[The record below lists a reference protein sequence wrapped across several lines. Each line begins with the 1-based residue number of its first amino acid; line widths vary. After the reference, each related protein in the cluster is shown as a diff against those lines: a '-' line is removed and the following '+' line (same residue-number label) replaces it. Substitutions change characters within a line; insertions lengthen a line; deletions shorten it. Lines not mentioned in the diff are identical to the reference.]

1 MQKKLD
7 INECQQSFSPCNFPH
22 QLCINTMGSYRCQCD
37 KATSNSSFYPHNC
50 SMCRM
55 TCSKGGFC
63 VIGPDFRE
71 YCKCPPPEI
80 DPYCSGAAL
89 PLNTI
94 LGAAVAA
101 GASVIIISLIVGYF
115 FYQRHQSRLR
125 DGRHG
130 DSFRVVSIRKLY
142 NAKRKKSKNEKD
154 DKKLTEVI

>member
-1 MQKKLD
+1 
-7 INECQQSFSPCNFPH
+7 
-22 QLCINTMGSYRCQCD
+22 MGSYRCQCD

-125 DGRHG
+125 ITRQDYKR
-130 DSFRVVSIRKLY
+130 DQSIIAACTNKAATVFTYFITAGTFTQMIRDWFITWIVEIHS
-142 NAKRKKSKNEKD
+142 AI
-154 DKKLTEVI
+154 VP